1 VVITCCLDPRNETP
15 RSCEHCDSA
24 PAVEGALCDDCAVRA
39 AVDNNDLPEAFAI
52 AEAHGLSHEYV
63 ESVIREAAE
72 YARTIRREMHDAM
85 EAA

>member
-1 VVITCCLDPRNETP
+1 MSTCCLDPRNDKP

-24 PAVEGALCDDCAVRA
+24 EAVEGPLCDECAVRA
-39 AVDNNDLPEAFAI
+39 SVDNDDVAEAFAI
-52 AEAHGLSHEYV
+52 AEQHGLAREYV